1 MGNAGKIVGG
11 RIMISRK
18 SVFLLLVTVVSVSLI
33 LLFYAGVKRHRAIP
47 AQPSGDLS
55 SQGQD
60 KLPRNVAPKRH
71 SKMTVPADVSIDLA
85 SPSNPGG
92 PVTILVSASSQIP
105 IGSGKLTLKVP
116 PIGEVPAGAE
126 VLWSGAPSDFVAE
139 SVEFVIGTLPVGEYR
154 FGAIFAF
161 TPDRENAGKL
171 FTSRSLYLDIRPDK
185 ILSSNVSFDQIKRIE
200 LWNELEQRV
209 MMDLNAGP
217 AGIGLKSVAR
227 DIKAAETIDP
237 EIIAN
242 RIAELRAS
250 DPDVARRI
258 TELNRVKTAP
268 ADESESTEQGEE
280 SQHDMQHIRFRSR
293 PVMEREVPIPDRYRE
308 L

>member
-1 MGNAGKIVGG
+1 
-11 RIMISRK
+11 MISRK

-33 LLFYAGVKRHRAIP
+33 LLFYAGVKRCRAIP

-71 SKMTVPADVSIDLA
+71 SKITVPADVSIDLA

-116 PIGEVPAGAE
+116 QVGEVPAGME

-139 SVEFVIGTLPVGEYR
+139 TAEFVVDVLPEGEYH
-154 FGAIFAF
+154 FAAIFEF
-161 TPDRENAGKL
+161 TPDSQNAGEL
-171 FTSRSLYLDIRPDK
+171 FTSRALYLDIRPDK
-185 ILSSNVSFDQIKRIE
+185 ILSSNVSFDQIRRVE
-200 LWNELEQRV
+200 LWDELEQRV
-209 MMDLNAGP
+209 LMDLRAGP

-227 DIKAAETIDP
+227 DIKAAETLDP
-237 EIIAN
+237 DLIAN

-250 DPDVARRI
+250 DPDVVHRI
-258 TELNRVKTAP
+258 TELNRVKAAP
-268 ADESESTEQGEE
+268 TGESESVERSEE
-280 SQHDMQHIRFRSR
+280 SQQNTQRRRVQNR
-293 PVMEREVPIPDRYRE
+293 PVMERAVPIPNRYRD